1 MRPVEF
7 TPRVYRLSFAPL
19 SSFVQIDVADS
30 GMGPNDRPRST
41 ATHVTWYG
49 SVNRSCYNLRDS
61 HEAPPQYT
69 NCSGSRVVWGSLLE
83 VRIAVQAKPIGE
95 NFQLLKRLPYC
106 SGAFEHWKGPVRSHP
121 SLPIKFFKSKC
132 KCVVSS
138 QRDSHLIVTW
148 ARARG

>member
-1 MRPVEF
+1 MVFFGMMPHTGYTVMRPVEF

-69 NCSGSRVVWGSLLE
+69 NCSGSRVVWGS
-83 VRIAVQAKPIGE
+83 
-95 NFQLLKRLPYC
+95 C